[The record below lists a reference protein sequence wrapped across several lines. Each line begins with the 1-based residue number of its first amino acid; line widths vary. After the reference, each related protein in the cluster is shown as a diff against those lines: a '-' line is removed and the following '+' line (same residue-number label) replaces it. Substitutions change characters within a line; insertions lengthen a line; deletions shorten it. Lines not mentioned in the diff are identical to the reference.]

1 MKSSLEA
8 HGRIK
13 IAHLGAKVC
22 DGPLDKAL
30 VIVRHWTP
38 REKQDEVLPGV
49 ILQRDVAGKRR
60 VAARGEEDKM
70 TRDKMTRDNE
80 GRARTHRSTWCR
92 WERDGRLS
100 PG

>member
-8 HGRIK
+8 HGRIEL
-13 IAHLGAKVC
+13 AHLGAKVC
-22 DGPLDKAL
+22 DCPLDKTL

-70 TRDKMTRDNE
+70 TRDKE

-92 WERDGRLS
+92 WERDGRLC

>member
-8 HGRIK
+8 HGRIE

-49 ILQRDVAGKRR
+49 ILQRDVTGKGR

-70 TRDKMTRDNE
+70 TRDNE
-80 GRARTHRSTWCR
+80 GQARTHRSTWCR